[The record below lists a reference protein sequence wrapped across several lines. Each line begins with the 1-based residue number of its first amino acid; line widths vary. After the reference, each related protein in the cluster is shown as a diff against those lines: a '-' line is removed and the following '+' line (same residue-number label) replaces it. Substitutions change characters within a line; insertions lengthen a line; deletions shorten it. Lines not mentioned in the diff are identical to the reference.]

1 MPCHEKGT
9 DGFAFTQHGHRDHAA
24 ESEEPSDLPHVLRYC
39 GLLDVGKMDPRARQD
54 RDSRHRGEPPFAL
67 GVDGGSRGD
76 LDATGAEGPKSIF
89 KRVEETVE
97 VKESCH
103 VGLAQDQNFQVR
115 SSSRADAPPGS

>member
-1 MPCHEKGT
+1 RRMPPRTLASAVPGGNSARARRANRGAARPDH
-9 DGFAFTQHGHRDHAA
+9 HRDRRAGRGVEQRDQSLMRRHSELMVVRKDRNKLHAEA
-24 ESEEPSDLPHVLRYC
+24 
-39 GLLDVGKMDPRARQD
+39 KARPI
-54 RDSRHRGEPPFAL
+54 SRHRGEPPFAL

-103 VGLAQDQNFQVR
+103 V
-115 SSSRADAPPGS
+115 